1 MSTNDRDPAAGIAAQ
16 CAGNRYDNKQWRQAN
31 GRIYDGI
38 HFVDPAHHSSRNEA
52 LLCLPDSEEGRGRSR
67 KRNATAP
74 FAQRI
79 RELLFAISEIGHTF
93 VVHGFGPV
101 VIFVGEDIDPAQTTV
116 GEPFKN
122 PFAFV
127 ANRPRKII
135 LGREQIAFGYRM
147 KEICVYGIIRHILV
161 IDNTY

>member
-16 CAGNRYDNKQWRQAN
+16 CAGNRYDNKQWRQVN
-31 GRIYDGI
+31 GRIYAGI

-101 VIFVGEDIDPAQTTV
+101 VIFIGEDVHPTQTTV
-116 GEPFKN
+116 GEFS
-122 PFAFV
+122 
-127 ANRPRKII
+127 KI
-135 LGREQIAFGYRM
+135 Q
-147 KEICVYGIIRHILV
+147 KILV
-161 IDNTY
+161 PFNSCMAFLCFFELSDSHHKTKAKHFHQYVSTHGVAGQR